1 MRILLL
7 INNRVGWQI
16 CKYLKKLDENIVGA
30 VIHPEPKRRFGK
42 RILSSLDLSPSKI
55 FDGSQLENPKV
66 FQSLKNLKADI
77 GISILFD
84 YLLKKDFIE
93 LFPKGIINLHPSYLP
108 FNRGQ
113 YPNVWSIV
121 EETPSGVT
129 LHYIDERVD
138 TGDII
143 AQKEVPVKWTDTGK
157 TLYRRLEKASVEIFK
172 ENWFRLKM
180 GSISR
185 IRQLKDAGTY
195 HCSDDVRSIDHLILD
210 NQYRARDLINIIR
223 ARTFP
228 PYKGAYFYINGEKIY
243 LKVELVPEEDWD
255 DNQS

>member
-7 INNRVGWQI
+7 VNNRVGWQI
-16 CKYLKKLDENIVGA
+16 CQYLKNLGENIVGA
-30 VIHPEPKRRFGK
+30 VIHPEPKRRFGNE
-42 RILSSLDLSPSKI
+42 ILSSLELSPPKI
-55 FDGSQLENPKV
+55 FDGLKLENSEV
-66 FQSLKNLKADI
+66 FQSIKKLNADI

-84 YLLKKDFIE
+84 YVLKKDFIN

-113 YPNVWSIV
+113 YPNVWTIV

-129 LHYIDERVD
+129 LHYIDENVD

-143 AQKEVPVKWTDTGK
+143 AQKEVPVKWTDTGE
-157 TLYRRLEKASVEIFK
+157 TLYRRLELASVEIFK
-172 ENWFRLKM
+172 ENWLLLKENKVP
-180 GSISR
+180 R
-185 IRQLKDAGTY
+185 IRQQKNVGTH
-195 HCSDDVRSIDHLILD
+195 HCSDDVRTIDHLILD

-243 LKVELVPEEDWD
+243 LRIELLCEDELED
-255 DNQS
+255 R